1 MKKFDKVLNYITSA
15 LGFLSLMSF
24 AVSFF
29 IFEILRPKMI
39 QFEKIT
45 AAEENLL
52 NYFGIGLLIFLVF
65 CLLSLYQIVKY
76 LKNAKKI
83 SLPYLLLLAGCVLS
97 FIFIFSDIALL
108 SDISKQYK
116 YGLSQPE
123 WGLLYIVIAF
133 QFVSGSILTYI
144 NLFKLKKES
153 EAKYVARDSNIFVIV
168 QYVGTI
174 CGLIGLS
181 LTILKSLFPT
191 PLWMIKSQIIIA
203 TLVLLIPYV
212 LIVIYW
218 LIVKIQEKTKEWYDE
233 KQIQD
238 IGRSSFLTL
247 VTSLAVMGLLFFLN
261 FNNLD
266 GAISVLWLPFYAF
279 LVLFLFSLCNL
290 CFSLK
295 EYS

>member
-1 MKKFDKVLNYITSA
+1 
-15 LGFLSLMSF
+15 
-24 AVSFF
+24 
-29 IFEILRPKMI
+29 MI

-218 LIVKIQEKTKEWYDE
+218 LIVKIQEKPKEWYDE

-247 VTSLAVMGLLFFLN
+247 IISLAVMVLLFFLN

-266 GAISVLWLPFYAF
+266 GTISVLWLPFYVF

-295 EYS
+295 EYN